1 MRCTDQLR
9 SLYLTSHTQR
19 RDYRRGAHCNINAK
33 TIYRPAL
40 LVTVYSLTFKVQE
53 KVPSIVVNIPCEN
66 LDQIPHPDLS
76 ET

>member
-1 MRCTDQLR
+1 MRLEPWGLVRTDQLR
-9 SLYLTSHTQR
+9 SLYLTSNTQR
-19 RDYRRGAHCNINAK
+19 HVYCDIVAK
-33 TIYRPAL
+33 TIYRA
-40 LVTVYSLTFKVQE
+40 VYSLTFKIQE